1 MRELTLLAPCN
12 TVFSLPVKT
21 NSDEDSAS
29 ARCNRAVIP
38 ADSREEHPSIN
49 IHTPS
54 NRFQTYPKSETI
66 HRVPAHIFIWSES
79 YPVLTSDDAFWDWH
93 AVTGCFSQKA
103 SRGIFFSP
111 SVFFIWRSGWLVDA
125 SSFVLSP
132 RVTSALTWLQLMAVA
147 GTGSLPTL
155 YLDFFFYFAASSL
168 IQTADILARRHFW
181 SSVWP
186 PPCQARWKKKKRCRG
201 D

>member
-1 MRELTLLAPCN
+1 MSKFTLLAVCN
-12 TVFSLPVKT
+12 TAFSLPVKT

-29 ARCNRAVIP
+29 TCCNRAVIP
-38 ADSREEHPSIN
+38 ADSWEEHPSIN

-79 YPVLTSDDAFWDWH
+79 YPVLTSHDVFWDWH
-93 AVTGCFSQKA
+93 VVTGCFNQ
-103 SRGIFFSP
+103 RHLGEFFSLFFP
-111 SVFFIWRSGWLVDA
+111 SVVFIWRWGWLVDA

-147 GTGSLPTL
+147 GTGSQETL
-155 YLDFFFYFAASSL
+155 
-168 IQTADILARRHFW
+168 QH
-181 SSVWP
+181 
-186 PPCQARWKKKKRCRG
+186 
-201 D
+201 